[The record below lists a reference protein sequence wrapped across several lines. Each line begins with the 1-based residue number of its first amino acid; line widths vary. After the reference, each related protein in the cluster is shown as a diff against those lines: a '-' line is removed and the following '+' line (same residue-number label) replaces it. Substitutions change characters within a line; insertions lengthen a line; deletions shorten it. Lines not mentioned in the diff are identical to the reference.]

1 MTAMAFWKGRAMID
15 FEEARAIA
23 LELWPGYDNFTE
35 YPECWTFFDSAH
47 DGDGGFGSPI
57 AVTKADGSRKGYFEA
72 ALSGLLSD
80 EVRSGSL

>member
-1 MTAMAFWKGRAMID
+1 MID

-23 LELWPGYDNFTE
+23 LGRWAGYDSFTE
-35 YPECWTFFDSAH
+35 YPECWAFFDSAH
-47 DGDGGFGSPI
+47 DGEGGFGSPV
-57 AVTKADGSRKGYFEA
+57 AVMKADGSMTMYFEA

>member
-1 MTAMAFWKGRAMID
+1 MID

-23 LELWPGYDNFTE
+23 LELWSSYDSFTE
-35 YPECWTFFDSAH
+35 YPECWAFFDSTH

-57 AVTKADGSRKGYFEA
+57 VVAKANGSRRGYFEA

-80 EVRSGSL
+80 EVRSGAL